1 MYECW
6 DSQLSMLLLLPNK
19 HQPHSQAFLGRL
31 HVKEAKYTA
40 DEPSKDVVTASPY
53 TIREQRTLS
62 LDTITPTAWSSVF
75 ICQCLSPIWSEVNC
89 RVNSRQGS
97 VPPAPLCRRN
107 MFRILHLSLESGP
120 IEGIICMFYIC
131 PWKAVSAMKGRL
143 ESVLWG

>member
-1 MYECW
+1 MCTDNTQHMNWTYFFKLSILVYECW

-19 HQPHSQAFLGRL
+19 HQPHSQAFLGRP
-31 HVKEAKYTA
+31 HGKEAKYTV

-89 RVNSRQGS
+89 RVNTVDRALSH
-97 VPPAPLCRRN
+97 L
-107 MFRILHLSLESGP
+107 LHCVG
-120 IEGIICMFYIC
+120 GIFSAFCFC
-131 PWKAVSAMKGRL
+131 P
-143 ESVLWG
+143 